1 MTLRLIVDLSDR
13 DLEYYR
19 GRLLDAWRR
28 GAQRE
33 ESELVSVTRK
43 LLEQLRGAGL
53 SEAVQRRLDDLG
65 DLASMLEDQ
74 EWAPEGEDRERIVA
88 AMSYFAD
95 PMDVIPDNLPGL
107 GYLDDALMTELV
119 VRELRHDLDAYRDFC
134 RYRAEREQRGY
145 KKHVSREDWL
155 AAKRRQLFLRMRRR
169 RDERRRH
176 HSTASPTPSILQ
188 YR

>member
-1 MTLRLIVDLSDR
+1 MTLRLIVDLSDS

-19 GRLLDAWRR
+19 ERLLDAWRR
-28 GAQRE
+28 GAKRD
-33 ESELVSVTRK
+33 ESELVSGTRK

-53 SEAVQRRLDDLG
+53 SEAVQKRLDDLG
-65 DLASMLEDQ
+65 DLASMLEDE
-74 EWAPEGEDRERIVA
+74 EWAPEGEDRERIAA

-95 PMDVIPDNLPGL
+95 PVDTIPDSLPGL
-107 GYLDDALMTELV
+107 GYLDDALMTEVV

-134 RYRAEREQRGY
+134 RYRAQQAKRGF

-155 AAKRRQLFLRMRRR
+155 DAKRRQLFRRIRRR
-169 RDERRRH
+169 REERRRH